1 LRVYDRENALDR
13 KAFGR
18 MKRRDLPLSLLLAA
32 MFAPPVFGHH
42 SFAMYDREKTVT
54 LSGTVKEFTW
64 TSPHVLIRVLA
75 GNTRDPMVWFIEGA
89 SPTVLSRGGWTGT
102 SLKPGDR
109 VSLGIHPSKSG
120 ALEGLLADE
129 QQVVI
134 NGQPAKGLLSL
145 NPAAAE

>member
-1 LRVYDRENALDR
+1 MSWKTV
-13 KAFGR
+13 KR
-18 MKRRDLPLSLLLAA
+18 MKGRHFGLSLVLAA
-32 MFAPPVFGHH
+32 MSAPSAWAHH

-75 GNTRDPMVWFIEGA
+75 GNSRDPMTWFIEGA
-89 SPTVLSRGGWTGT
+89 SPAVLSRGGWTGT

-109 VSLGIHPSKSG
+109 VSIDIHPSKDG
-120 ALEGLLADE
+120 ALQGLLAD
-129 QQVVI
+129 QQQLVI
-134 NGQPAKGLLSL
+134 NGLPAKGLLWL

>member
-1 LRVYDRENALDR
+1 MTRGHFA
-13 KAFGR
+13 
-18 MKRRDLPLSLLLAA
+18 LPLLFAATAAAPALA
-32 MFAPPVFGHH
+32 HH
-42 SFAMYDREKTVT
+42 SFAMYDRERTVT

-75 GNTRDPMVWFIEGA
+75 GNTHDPMVWFIEGA
-89 SPTVLSRGGWTGT
+89 SPRVLSRGGWTGN
-102 SLKPGDR
+102 SLKPGDK
-109 VSLGIHPSKSG
+109 VSIGIHPSKNG

-145 NPAAAE
+145 APAPTE